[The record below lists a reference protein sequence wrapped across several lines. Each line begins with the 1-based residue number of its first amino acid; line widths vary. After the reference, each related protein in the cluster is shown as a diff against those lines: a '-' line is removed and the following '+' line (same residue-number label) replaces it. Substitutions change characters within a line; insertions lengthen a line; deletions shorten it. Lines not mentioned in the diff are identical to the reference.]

1 MDMILEHNVDKPLE
15 KGSHLLVAAI
25 TSGDVSLQVSVEGS
39 PYVTLDDE
47 FFVTTTTKYLAL
59 PKCRVKAIITGVAEV
74 VLGKIEYT

>member
-47 FFVTTTTKYLAL
+47 FFVASTT
-59 PKCRVKAIITGVAEV
+59 
-74 VLGKIEYT
+74 